1 MNVRIYRENEMER
14 QKVFMCVRKRQDGR
28 SGANRET
35 RREKIQRERERSENK
50 LCAWHMFV

>member
-28 SGANRET
+28 RGAKQRNEKGKNTERK
-35 RREKIQRERERSENK
+35 REKRE
-50 LCAWHMFV
+50 